1 MAKFCYKCG
10 NELKEG
16 IKFCPKC
23 GTQVRDAAS
32 PNGNVQGQ
40 GDLSEA
46 AQYQH
51 ITSTQGGTT
60 GGVSQTA
67 VLTQQRKLPKNTLI
81 WLGAAAVVIIALV
94 IGGMKLFGEKP
105 YEKPWKCLEKG
116 INNRDMKTILK
127 AFPKDQESVLSS
139 AFEIYNQLGGEEIDF
154 SALLGEEMNEA
165 KVHFDVTNADK
176 VKKSELK
183 EELANFGVSEK
194 QLAQI
199 DAAYLVDVDC
209 IAQYQ
214 GETETEEVSDV
225 PVVKIDGRWCLPIDF
240 SAFSS
245 LDSLF

>member
-32 PNGNVQGQ
+32 PHGNIQSQ
-40 GDLSEA
+40 GDASEA
-46 AQYQH
+46 VPYRH
-51 ITSTQGGTT
+51 IASPQGVTA
-60 GGVSQTA
+60 GGVSPA
-67 VLTQQRKLPKNTLI
+67 EVITQQRKLPKNTLI
-81 WLGAAAVVIIALV
+81 WLGAAAVVLIALV
-94 IGGMKLFGEKP
+94 FGGMKLFGGKP
-105 YEKPWKCLEKG
+105 YEKPWQCLEKG

-139 AFEIYNQLGGEEIDF
+139 AFEIYNQLGGDEIDF

-165 KVHFDVTNADK
+165 KVYFDVTDADK

-183 EELANFGVSEK
+183 EELAILGVSEK
-194 QLAQI
+194 QIAQI

-240 SAFSS
+240 SSFPS